1 MAQSIN
7 ALELAAH
14 YGTRALA
21 ALRIPGAAFHVIPE
35 RETLEA
41 IRERRAS
48 IARYGDGELEI
59 MIGVGI
65 SFQEYDP
72 ELARRLRHILRS
84 PRRDFL
90 VGIPNFDA
98 LQIKTQS
105 RKGTWERY
113 RRMYSHLVRRGGEY
127 HSAFVSRP
135 ASIVG
140 LESAEY
146 FQAWQTLWA
155 GREIVVVHHSAA
167 TAEHTLFR
175 TASAVHHVFCPAKNA
190 FCEYATLLEQSAAH
204 CSRPQVLFLIAAGPT
219 AGVLAWDLA
228 ERGAQALDIG
238 HLTAAY
244 DEFTRKH

>member
-1 MAQSIN
+1 MASSIT
-7 ALELAAH
+7 ALELARH

-21 ALRIPGAAFHVIPE
+21 ALHIPGAALRVIPE

-72 ELARRLRHILRS
+72 ELARRLRFILRA

-98 LQIKTQS
+98 LQIKTES
-105 RKGTWERY
+105 RRGTWQRY
-113 RRMYSHLVRRGGEY
+113 RRMYSHLVRRDAEY

-140 LESAEY
+140 LQSEEY

-155 GREIVVVHHSAA
+155 GREVVIVHHAAA
-167 TAEHTLFR
+167 TADHAMFR
-175 TASAVHHVFCPAKNA
+175 AARGVHFVLCPAKNA
-190 FCEYATLLEQSAAH
+190 FREYGTVLEQAAAH
-204 CSRPQVLFLIAAGPT
+204 CSRPDVLFLIAAGPT

-244 DEFTRKH
+244 DEFTRKP